1 MQAKDVQAVAVL
13 GAGQMGAGIAQVF
26 ATAGMTV
33 RLFDVNEGMLQRG
46 MRGIE
51 KNLQKLQE
59 KGRLAESA
67 ADVFA
72 RVKAINSLDQIDGV
86 EVVIEAVVENEAAK
100 LELFRGVHKAVGSNV
115 IFASNTSSLS
125 ITRMG
130 ALVGR
135 PEKFVGMHFMNPAPV
150 MKLVEVVVGLATAPE
165 TVTFIEQ
172 LADRLG
178 KTHVRAADHPGFI
191 VNRILLPM
199 INEAVC
205 ALGDQVGSP
214 EDIDTAMLQ
223 GTNQPMGPLALAD
236 LIGLDTVLAIM
247 CVMHTTF
254 GDDKYR
260 PAPLLRRYVDAGY
273 LGRKVGRGFYVYT
286 DK

>member
-1 MQAKDVQAVAVL
+1 MQAKDVQKVAVL
-13 GAGQMGAGIAQVF
+13 GAGQMGSGIAQLF
-26 ATAGMTV
+26 ATAGITV
-33 RLFDVNEGMLQRG
+33 RLFDVNEGQLARG
-46 MRGIE
+46 LRGIE
-51 KNLQKLQE
+51 RNLQKLQE
-59 KGRLAESA
+59 KGRLSESA
-67 ADVFA
+67 ADVLA
-72 RVKAINSLDQIDGV
+72 RVKPIGELDKINGA
-86 EVVIEAVVENEAAK
+86 EFVIEAVVENEAAK
-100 LELFRGVHKAVGSNV
+100 LELFRKLHKEISANV
-115 IFASNTSSLS
+115 VFASNTSSLS

-135 PEKFVGMHFMNPAPV
+135 ADKFVGMHFMNPAPV

-165 TVTFIEQ
+165 TVTFVEQ

-178 KTHVRAADHPGFI
+178 KTHVRANDHPGFI

-199 INEAVC
+199 INEAIC

-247 CVMHTTF
+247 CVMHSTF

-273 LGRKVGRGFYVYT
+273 HGRKSGRGFYVY
-286 DK
+286 KE